1 MDSPTLPFP
10 PMPQGADKNIIK
22 PSASFTK
29 KVYGAI
35 ASIGLF
41 VLAYFFLLL
50 AAIALAYAFGAIGL
64 AIIGKAG
71 FMSLVLGL
79 GLILS
84 GLMLVFFVIKFLF
97 KKTKQDYSGM
107 VEITREE
114 QPQLFAFID
123 KITEETSAPK
133 PKRIYVTADVN
144 AAVFYDSSFWSMFF
158 PVKKNLKI
166 GLGLVNSVNVSEFK
180 AVMAHEFGHFS
191 QRSMKFGSYV
201 YNLNKVIYNMLYDNE
216 GYGKMLNAWA
226 SWHSILRLTAV
237 MNIKIVE
244 GMQWVLRK
252 VYVVLNKSHMALSR
266 EMEFHADAV
275 AAYVSGGNH
284 LVTSLKRL
292 EIGNLCYTRLL
303 DYWNTRLGD
312 NMRSANLYPQQ
323 LEVMRQFADR
333 RLMPTDTAGL
343 PLIKKGAAMVN
354 NSEIVIDDQWSSHPS
369 TEDRE
374 LALDRINLVT
384 DTDET
389 PAWVLFENAGD
400 LQVSLT
406 EYLYAGIE
414 KANSASFVDLED
426 FKVDF
431 GATVNVDALDKRY
444 RNYYDRNIREF
455 DVDAAEAK
463 AAICQ
468 KSTFDG
474 LFTTE
479 NCSLPEAVERME
491 NDTAL
496 MDIIITVRDDVK
508 TFDYKGA
515 KYSRSEAGYVKT
527 LIDEELKQTKNA
539 IAVLDEEVFIYF
551 FGLAVE
557 GDKELLA
564 DKYRKLFTYQPQ
576 AVKLYEQ
583 YNGVLATFNN
593 IYHTMPYA
601 EIHDTVDAIY
611 AKEKLFKP
619 AIQEAIETAEVK
631 PYLTDS
637 DTEAINAYLNGK
649 WAYFIHPN
657 YNNEA
662 IAAFNKGTQIYI
674 KAISK
679 CHFEMKKDLLNFQLN
694 LLGNKA

>member
-1 MDSPTLPFP
+1 MNNLTLSFP

-41 VLAYFFLLL
+41 VLSYIFLLL
-50 AAIALAYAFGAIGL
+50 MAIGIAIAFGALGM

-71 FMSLVLGL
+71 FMSLVLGI
-79 GLILS
+79 GLMLS

-107 VEITREE
+107 MELSRGE

-123 KITEETSAPK
+123 KIAEETNAPK

-166 GLGLVNSVNVSEFK
+166 GLGLVNSINVSEFK

-226 SWHSILRLTAV
+226 NWHSILRLTAV

-244 GMQWVLRK
+244 GMQWVLRQ

-292 EIGNLCYTRLL
+292 EISNFCYTRLL
-303 DYWNTRLGD
+303 DYWNTKLGD
-312 NMRSANLYPQQ
+312 NMRSANFYPQQ
-323 LEVMRQFADR
+323 LEVMRKFAER

-343 PLIKKGAAMVN
+343 PLIKKGDALVN

-374 LALDRINLVT
+374 LALEKINLVT

-389 PAWVLFENAGD
+389 PAWALFDNARD

-406 EYLYAGIE
+406 EYLYAGVE
-414 KANSASFVDLED
+414 KAKGTNFVELED
-426 FKVDF
+426 FKADF
-431 GATVNVDALDKRY
+431 DATVNTDTLDKRY
-444 RNYYDRNIREF
+444 RNYYDRNITAF
-455 DVDAAEAK
+455 DVDVAEAK
-463 AAICQ
+463 AATYQ
-468 KSTFDG
+468 KLTFEG
-474 LFTTE
+474 LFATE

-491 NDTAL
+491 NDITL
-496 MDIIITVRDDVK
+496 MDMIITVRDDVK
-508 TFDYKGA
+508 TFDYKGT
-515 KYSRSEAGYVKT
+515 KYSRSDAGYVKT
-527 LIDEELKQTKNA
+527 LIDEDLKQTQNA
-539 IAVLDEEVFIYF
+539 IAVLDEDVFIYF
-551 FGLAVE
+551 LSLAAE
-557 GDKELLA
+557 GDKQALA
-564 DKYRKLFTYQPQ
+564 DKYRKLFAYQPQ
-576 AVKLYEQ
+576 AVKRYDQ
-583 YNGVLATFNN
+583 YNDVLATFNN
-593 IYHTMPYA
+593 IYHSMPYS
-601 EIHDTVDAIY
+601 EIHETVDAIY
-611 AKEKLFKP
+611 AKEKIFKP
-619 AIQEAIETAEVK
+619 AIREAIATAEVK
-631 PYLTDS
+631 PYLTES
-637 DTEAINAYLNGK
+637 DTEAINAYLDGTS
-649 WAYFIHPN
+649 AYFIHPN

-662 IAAFNKGTQIYI
+662 IAVFNKGTQAYI

-694 LLGNKA
+694 LLGNTA